1 MFRLVAGVGGF
12 RRVLGSVIVIA
23 LVGLRSSIAF
33 GQTCGT
39 EYTLKEGETLAQIAA
54 RIYGNPAQWTVIFY
68 ANQDRLGT
76 NVSLLVPGL
85 ALRLPCIGG
94 AQQPQVLPPIA
105 TTPAQTATPSA
116 SETAFIISSLL
127 RRVEFLTADGFAP
140 YTGRSLEGG
149 GMLTQVIGSAMGL
162 IKEDAKGRFDYGISW
177 VNDWAAH
184 LNPLL
189 LTRAFDVGF
198 PWARPDCEGGLN
210 LDQSSQFRCQ
220 RFFFSDPL
228 YEVITGMFVRT
239 NSRIKSLRNEDIA
252 GTTLCRPAGYPIHE
266 LDQSGRNWVKDSKVT
281 LMRPPT
287 VDECF
292 RLLDSGTVDGVV
304 EAELVGRTSMASLGL
319 GEKVRMIDQPVAL
332 TTYHVLIS
340 KSHPHARTILYYMNS
355 SLEKLRESGEYD
367 RIVER
372 HLARFWEAQ
381 GSPNPALSVMPA
393 ARPTSTPAPPKDAP
407 AAPSPIAGSLPVA
420 PPKAKAEANKK

>member
-1 MFRLVAGVGGF
+1 MVQPVAIRGAVLRHLSLVFGMFLWLLWPNTA
-12 RRVLGSVIVIA
+12 IA
-23 LVGLRSSIAF
+23 QA
-33 GQTCGT
+33 CGT
-39 EYTLKEGETLAQIAA
+39 DYTIKEGDTLAQIAA
-54 RIYGNPAQWTVIFY
+54 RVYGNPAQWTVIFY
-68 ANQDRLGT
+68 ANQDRLGA

-94 AQQPQVLPPIA
+94 AQQSQPLPPIA
-105 TTPAQTATPSA
+105 TTPAQPPTPSD
-116 SETAFIISSLL
+116 TAFIISSLL

-149 GMLTQVIGSAMGL
+149 GMLTQVITSAMGL
-162 IKEDAKGRFDYGISW
+162 VKEEAKGRFDYGVSW

-184 LNPLL
+184 LSPLL

-198 PWARPDCEGGLN
+198 PWARPNCDGVD

-228 YEVITGMFVRT
+228 YEVITGLFVRS
-239 NSRIKSLRNEDIA
+239 NSQIKGLRTEEMM
-252 GTTLCRPAGYPIHE
+252 GTTLCRPAGYPTHE
-266 LDQSGRNWVKDSKVT
+266 LDQAGRNWVRDGKVM

-292 RLLDSGTVDGVV
+292 RLLDNGTVDGVV
-304 EAELVGRTSMASLGL
+304 EAELVGRSSITSLGL
-319 GEKVRMIDQPVAL
+319 GNKVRMLEQPVAL

-340 KSHPHARTILYYMNS
+340 KSHPHARTFLYYINS
-355 SLEKLRESGEYD
+355 SLEKLRETGEYD
-367 RIVER
+367 RIIER

-381 GSPNPALSVMPA
+381 GSPNPAISVAPA
-393 ARPTSTPAPPKDAP
+393 RPAPPQP
-407 AAPSPIAGSLPVA
+407 PTIAGSVPLTA
-420 PPKAKAEANKK
+420 PKAKADAAKKGTQ